1 MNLYPEVVESQTGK
15 NKIIDKRTPGITDQW
30 TLPTTP
36 VRALWAGEQRLFAVG
51 GINLFELLYSAMD
64 GYTYVNRTSAGT
76 VTTVGTAVA
85 YVSGD
90 NFTGL
95 AAGDPITIN
104 GVAYTID
111 TVTSALALTLTATAG
126 TQSSPVDYTFG
137 NSVKLVNDGNPA
149 QIIANGNQLLVISGG
164 LAYCDEG
171 FGPLQVAF
179 STDTGY
185 VDTNGT
191 AVKFDTGDNFSNVS
205 EGNQI
210 LINSVLYVVLTVSAD
225 GNSLVLTTSAG
236 IQSSAPWSDYALN
249 GTVYTI
255 PNDPTAGQSTVYQL
269 GTGNSPF
276 TVGMTAIVIS
286 GTSYPVV
293 SVISGTQLV
302 ITGVLNMAGVPF
314 AANSNVTASSGTFLD
329 GYFIVSQPNSK
340 LLNLSALDDGT
351 TWSGLDVAT
360 KEGYPDNIASLK
372 ADHEQLWILG
382 DEVST
387 EVWQDTGNANFPLQ
401 RIPGAFVQW
410 GCAAPFSLVRLGAA
424 VAWLGLDQERG
435 GVVAYMAQGY
445 APMRVSNHAV
455 EAKWGTYTTVNDAVG
470 YTYIEDG
477 HEIWVLN
484 FPTANATW
492 SYDATESA
500 LAGMQLWHERG
511 WWNGSSIDRQR
522 GVCHAYV
529 PLAGLATVQL
539 EHYVGDWQNGNVY
552 VSSVEIFNDN
562 GVPIHRIRTCPHIAN
577 EDLRQFFSLF
587 QLMAQVN
594 DGGVLNPILDYSVD
608 YGQNFVNPQTRTS
621 DQPGVT
627 DQYQT
632 RLLWRRLGDSRDRVF
647 RVTITDSAD
656 FALVD
661 GYYYSTPGVS

>member
-15 NKIIDKRTPGITDQW
+15 NRIIDKRTPGITEQW
-30 TLPTTP
+30 TLPATP
-36 VRALWAGEQRLFAVG
+36 VRALWAGEQRLFAVAG
-51 GINLFELLYSAMD
+51 VNLFELFDTGSD
-64 GYTYVNRTSAGT
+64 YTYVNRTSAGT
-76 VTTVGTAVA
+76 VTTVSAGNAVA
-85 YVSGD
+85 WHSGD

-95 AAGDPITIN
+95 AAGNPITID
-104 GVAYTID
+104 GVAYTIA
-111 TVTSALALTLTATAG
+111 TVTSATALTLTATAG

-149 QIIANGNQLLVISGG
+149 QIIANGNQLLIVSGG

-171 FGPLQVAF
+171 FGPLQVSF

-191 AVKFDTGDNFSNVS
+191 AVTWDTGDNFSNVS

-210 LINSVLYVVLTVSAD
+210 LIDGVLYVVLTVSPD

-236 IQSSAPWSDYALN
+236 VQSSVTWSDYALN

-255 PNDPTAGQSTVYQL
+255 PNDPTAGQSMVYQL

-302 ITGVLNMAGVPF
+302 ITGVLNVAGASF
-314 AANSNVTASSGTFLD
+314 AANSNVTASMGTFLD
-329 GYFIVSQPNSK
+329 GYFIVIQPNSK
-340 LLNLSALDDGT
+340 LFNFSALDDGT
-351 TWSGLDVAT
+351 TWSGLDVAS
-360 KEGYPDNIASLK
+360 KEGYPDNIAAIK
-372 ADHEQLWILG
+372 ADHEQIWFLG

-387 EVWQDTGNANFPLQ
+387 EVWQDTGNNNLPFQ
-401 RIPGAFVQW
+401 RIPGAFVQM
-410 GCAAPFSLVRLGAA
+410 GCAAPWSMVRLGTA
-424 VAWLGLDQERG
+424 VAWLGVDQERG
-435 GVVAYMAQGY
+435 GVVAYLAQGY

-455 EAKWGTYTTVNDAVG
+455 EAKWGTYATVNDAVG

-477 HEIWVLN
+477 HETWVVT

-492 SYDATESA
+492 AYDATESA

-511 WWNGSSIDRQR
+511 WWNGTSIDRQR
-522 GVCHAYV
+522 GAFHAYV
-529 PLAGLATVQL
+529 PLGSASAQL
-539 EHYVGDWQNGNVY
+539 EHYLGDWQNGNVY
-552 VSSVEIFNDN
+552 VSSVEIYNDN
-562 GVPIHRIRTCPHIAN
+562 GVPVHRQRTCPHIAN
-577 EDLRQFFSLF
+577 EDLRQFLSMF

-594 DGGVLNPILDYSVD
+594 GGGVLSPVLDYSVD
-608 YGQNFVNPQTRTS
+608 YGQTFINPQTRTS
-621 DQPGVT
+621 YQPGVAN
-627 DQYQT
+627 QYQI
-632 RLLWRRLGDSRDRVF
+632 RLLWRRLGQSRDRVL
-647 RVTITDSAD
+647 RVTITDSVD

-661 GYYYSTPGVS
+661 GYYYSTPGIS